1 MISPIEIYGPVSP
14 VVLSDDTRRL
24 FRGPQRIDFHFS
36 DTDTSYN
43 VYGNGRFM
51 PQAGTYEE
59 LLKDE
64 SVVGEINKL
73 FDGQIK
79 VSTNTAANTLYAL
92 IVAVEGCAR
101 SSHNIPLAAI
111 FFRNYEQI
119 KAACPDKS
127 LFELAEKF
135 LSFVDIG
142 GASRSKSYAENPDEL
157 RMLIA
162 HCEKNGIAINEKA
175 ISEHL
180 RELAQHILDQ
190 AGISIDKS

>member
-1 MISPIEIYGPVSP
+1 
-14 VVLSDDTRRL
+14 
-24 FRGPQRIDFHFS
+24 
-36 DTDTSYN
+36 
-43 VYGNGRFM
+43 M

-59 LLKDE
+59 LLKAE
-64 SVVGEINKL
+64 SVVGKINKL
-73 FDGQIK
+73 FDG
-79 VSTNTAANTLYAL
+79 
-92 IVAVEGCAR
+92 
-101 SSHNIPLAAI
+101 
-111 FFRNYEQI
+111 QI

-135 LSFVDIG
+135 LSFVGIG

-180 RELAQHILDQ
+180 RELAQHILDR